1 MERSRGI
8 ITLRTQGKIFSEA
21 ALRGVS
27 KFAVFVEPVNDD
39 RRVLSGR
46 VCCADNISGAS
57 TLRGGGG
64 CVRDGAASPLSRDE
78 ILVNVD
84 N

>member
-46 VCCADNISGAS
+46 VCCADNISGVS
-57 TLRGGGG
+57 TLRGGGE
-64 CVRDGAASPLSRDE
+64 CVRDGATSPLSRDK
-78 ILVNVD
+78 ILINVD